1 MGIAPVPATEK
12 ALARAGL
19 SIGDID
25 IIEINEAFAVQA
37 LYCLDR
43 LGLKLDDPRVN
54 IWGGSLA
61 YGHPLAASGPRLVAF
76 LAGLFKENPH
86 ARYGLTTMCVGRG
99 QGYSIIWEN
108 LVTN

>member
-1 MGIAPVPATEK
+1 MGEM
-12 ALARAGL
+12 
-19 SIGDID
+19 D

-43 LGLKLDDPRVN
+43 LGLRADDPRVN

-61 YGHPLAASGPRLVAF
+61 FGHPWPHQARGWSPSDEP
-76 LAGLFKENPH
+76 FKENAD

-99 QGYSIIWEN
+99 QVFHYMEN
-108 LVTN
+108 VRRS